1 MQIGTT
7 FHRDNI
13 VQVYVSSI
21 LPLTRISI
29 DISHINGVVKELYH
43 KNYFV
48 LTDHQNIT
56 SNDLQIDG
64 IDLTDSVK
72 AILAR
77 DFAGK
82 VNKFLCQN
90 SNYQRS
96 LIRQIFRSSSP
107 EVFLGKGVLKI
118 CSKYTG
124 EHPCR
129 RTISIKL

>member
-29 DISHINGVVKELYH
+29 DISQINGVVKELCH

-56 SNDLQIDG
+56 SNDL
-64 IDLTDSVK
+64 
-72 AILAR
+72 
-77 DFAGK
+77 
-82 VNKFLCQN
+82 
-90 SNYQRS
+90 
-96 LIRQIFRSSSP
+96 
-107 EVFLGKGVLKI
+107 
-118 CSKYTG
+118 
-124 EHPCR
+124 
-129 RTISIKL
+129 